1 MEINNDFSLR
11 LGGLVSKDLILQWV
25 QMLTL
30 RIDVTLA
37 RLAICKTLSMIGD
50 LYGIA
55 WSIASIIVWDCCK
68 AINNQ
73 FLL

>member
-1 MEINNDFSLR
+1 
-11 LGGLVSKDLILQWV
+11 
-25 QMLTL
+25 MLTL

-55 WSIASIIVWDCCK
+55 WSIASIIV
-68 AINNQ
+68 
-73 FLL
+73 